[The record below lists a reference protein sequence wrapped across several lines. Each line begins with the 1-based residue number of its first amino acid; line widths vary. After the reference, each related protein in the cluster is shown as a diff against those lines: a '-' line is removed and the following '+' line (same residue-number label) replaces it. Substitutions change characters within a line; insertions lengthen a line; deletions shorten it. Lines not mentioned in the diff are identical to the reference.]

1 MHVRDHEFQLFAD
14 SLAAGDVQY
23 SQVLY
28 QYNITVSLDK
38 KILPIITDADTT
50 HRIDLQ
56 ITSAAK
62 YEKQTRS

>member
-1 MHVRDHEFQLFAD
+1 MYAYDREFQLFAD
-14 SLAAGDVQY
+14 SLAAVQY

-38 KILPIITDADTT
+38 KILPIITDADIA

-56 ITSAAK
+56 ITSAAE

>member
-1 MHVRDHEFQLFAD
+1 MYAYDREFQLFAD

-38 KILPIITDADTT
+38 KILPIITDADIA

-56 ITSAAK
+56 ITSD
-62 YEKQTRS
+62 RI

>member
-1 MHVRDHEFQLFAD
+1 MYAYDREFQLFAD

-28 QYNITVSLDK
+28 QYNITVLLDK
-38 KILPIITDADTT
+38 KILPIITDADIA

-56 ITSAAK
+56 ITSAAE